1 MACQTIRRKINHHHV
16 VQLTPQRWCPLT
28 GYIPMRSRREGTFRL
43 RVTLANCGFWEGTH
57 PHPPIQPFF
66 LPLFFFFF
74 VVALEGVNGPG
85 GLNPLCAP
93 TTMLV
98 RVAENRVGIAF
109 GVFCPRTS
117 CLASC
122 WMDP

>member
-1 MACQTIRRKINHHHV
+1 MACQTIRRKINHHV

-28 GYIPMRSRREGTFRL
+28 GYILMRSRREGTFRL
-43 RVTLANCGFWEGTH
+43 RVTLANCGFSWEGT
-57 PHPPIQPFF
+57 HPPIQPFF
-66 LPLFFFFF
+66 LPHLFF
-74 VVALEGVNGPG
+74 ALEGVNGPG
-85 GLNPLCAP
+85 GLSPLCAP